1 MCKGG
6 LIVRIDE
13 ETIEKVRKSLD
24 IVEVVGEYVQ
34 LKRQGRDN
42 TGLCP
47 FHSERT
53 PSFHVSQDKQL
64 YHCFGCK
71 AGGDIFTFIQEIEGI
86 DFPEAIALLADKAG
100 IVLPNMDYN
109 QQNPLKNDN
118 TKTLYH
124 GMELLSKFYQYL
136 LLDSRY
142 GRAAQS
148 YLKERHFDPETIKTF
163 QIGYAV
169 DSWETAAKFL
179 IKRKFSPEQFAEIG
193 LLLKREFDGKFYD
206 RFRHRVMFPIHDQ
219 RGRTVAFAG
228 RVLDNQKPKYLNSPE
243 SQVFHKGK
251 ILYGYHLARA
261 TIKQLSE
268 VILFEGYVDVI
279 KAHQA
284 GIKNAVASMGT
295 SLTSEQVSLL
305 SRNTENIIICYDSDQ
320 AGTEAAFR
328 AAEMLKSFNG
338 SIKIARMPQ
347 GMDPDD
353 YIDRYG
359 GEHFRNNVLGA
370 SLTIMAFKMQYLRYG
385 KNLNDEGERL
395 RYIERVLHEIA
406 KLKKA
411 VERDHYLR
419 QLSDEFSIS
428 LDALKQQQY
437 QIYRNEKQQHD
448 SHNQTKPNTINSRLL
463 PKNRTLFPAYQ
474 MAERRLL
481 AHMMHD
487 ADVAEQVQERLGGAF
502 NSDIHQALAAYLYG
516 FYSEGRSADVSTFI
530 HTIKDRELK
539 SAATEIAMMSV
550 NTDVSPQEIDDYID
564 QVHKHAKKVEIENKE
579 KEKKDAE
586 RNQDFDKAAHI
597 LAEIISMKKQLENR

>member
-1 MCKGG
+1 M
-6 LIVRIDE
+6 RIDE